1 MLFRSVQLMAQ
12 RHERGIDR
20 THIGCAIDDPN
31 IDFAVLAKSFGVYSE
46 GPIANPSDLG
56 PALARALA
64 VVRSGQPALIDVI
77 SQPR

>member
-1 MLFRSVQLMAQ
+1 MHVQLMAQ
-12 RHERGIDR
+12 RPERSIDR

-31 IDFAVLAKSFGVYSE
+31 IDFAGLAKSFGVYSE
-46 GPIANPSDLG
+46 GPVENPRDLG

-64 VVRSGQPALIDVI
+64 VVRKGQPALIDGV